1 MMLQLNP
8 PIPVVVAGKGKA
20 LAHVLI
26 DLGPEHDLEW
36 VCFLDATGECW
47 TARNRDVRIQ
57 ANETMGRPAAE
68 TPASPTLAQIAEE
81 AIRHADAGG
90 LQPGETLSAI
100 APLRHETDT
109 HFVLVECHITR
120 KRA

>member
-1 MMLQLNP
+1 MMLRLDP
-8 PIPVVVAGKGKA
+8 PIPVACPRGKGF
-20 LAHVLI
+20 AHVLI
-26 DLGPEHDLEW
+26 DLGQEHDLQW

-57 ANETMGRPAAE
+57 TNETMGRPAAE
-68 TPASPTLAQIAEE
+68 TPASPTLAQIAEG